1 MDDSAG
7 PSWGLILFSG
17 LLIIDFIFSM
27 YSSALE
33 NVSDNFLDEAAEN
46 GNERAEK
53 VHKLKSRADYF
64 VYACWLYLIL
74 TAFSAVSAAWTGTS
88 CEGGILSSPAF
99 RAILFS
105 VIVFVFGEALPR
117 MFGKKYRNSCSLR
130 CYGFVHVFTAITMPF
145 SFVLINISMLIGF
158 MFGIRKKDLD
168 DEVTEDEIISM
179 VNEGHEQGVL
189 DKNETEMINNIFE
202 LDDKQARDIMTHR
215 KDICGIDADYTL
227 GQAIDF
233 MSGRNNSRFPV
244 YDGTI
249 DNIIGVLHYRDA
261 MRFSNSDGFED
272 KKLRDIPG
280 LLLPVKF
287 IPETRQIS
295 VLFKSMQA
303 QKLQMVIVVDE
314 YGETAGLVTM
324 EDILEEIVGNIFDEY
339 DEDEMQIIREDDG
352 SYIMDGMTPL
362 SDVEEELGI
371 KLNDEEHETLNGY
384 LIYKLDR
391 IPDEHETSVIEADGY
406 AFRIIEVKNN
416 TIRWVHVRKLNKE
429 ETENKDS
436 GRTRE
441 EEGRGKNRA
450 ENDNR
455 TDSKKDE
462 E

>member
-1 MDDSAG
+1 M
-7 PSWGLILFSG
+7 
-17 LLIIDFIFSM
+17 
-27 YSSALE
+27 
-33 NVSDNFLDEAAEN
+33 
-46 GNERAEK
+46 
-53 VHKLKSRADYF
+53 
-64 VYACWLYLIL
+64 
-74 TAFSAVSAAWTGTS
+74 
-88 CEGGILSSPAF
+88 
-99 RAILFS
+99 
-105 VIVFVFGEALPR
+105 
-117 MFGKKYRNSCSLR
+117 
-130 CYGFVHVFTAITMPF
+130 
-145 SFVLINISMLIGF
+145 
-158 MFGIRKKDLD
+158 
-168 DEVTEDEIISM
+168 
-179 VNEGHEQGVL
+179 
-189 DKNETEMINNIFE
+189 
-202 LDDKQARDIMTHR
+202 
-215 KDICGIDADYTL
+215 
-227 GQAIDF
+227 
-233 MSGRNNSRFPV
+233 
-244 YDGTI
+244 
-249 DNIIGVLHYRDA
+249 
-261 MRFSNSDGFED
+261 
-272 KKLRDIPG
+272 
-280 LLLPVKF
+280 
-287 IPETRQIS
+287 
-295 VLFKSMQA
+295 FKSMQA

-339 DEDEMQIIREDDG
+339 DEDETQIIREDDG

-406 AFRIIEVKNN
+406 AFRIIGVKNN